1 MARSQTFRPEHEPLR
16 DNEALNIDPGKIT
29 GPFAF
34 LNPTRA
40 HFTHTLPKKQDE
52 AESST
57 PSSDEGAAKDASK
70 IEYKWTSRNNRKGRH
85 ALVVPPTAPVM
96 VQGRSSSEKAVL
108 HGIMRMLTQYPVWDI
123 SWLVAVIF
131 TLGSVIW
138 VINAFFVF
146 LPLTNPKTEFNGEVL
161 YGGGITAFIGAT
173 IFEIGSVLL
182 MLEAINE
189 NRTGDFG
196 WALEES
202 YDGLRG
208 ERGSHMLLTPSKAAC
223 THHHANPKNLV
234 GKPASADKVDGPTEG
249 HSWQWYPSLHDL
261 QTMYIHDL
269 GFLACSWQM
278 FGATIF
284 WISGFT
290 ALPGIYNYLSPAA
303 LKGAFWAPQII
314 GGFGFVAS
322 GTLFMLETQ
331 KKWWLPAINVLG
343 WHIGAWNLIGGVGF
357 FLCPIFGLKTA
368 AYWQFQS
375 SCATFWGSW
384 AFLVGSVIQWYESLD
399 KHPVE
404 NKKEA

>member
-1 MARSQTFRPEHEPLR
+1 MARNSTFRPEHEPLR
-16 DNEALNIDPGKIT
+16 DDEALNIDPNRIT

-40 HFTHTLPKKQDE
+40 HFTHAPSGKQNE
-52 AESST
+52 ARSSA
-57 PSSDEGAAKDASK
+57 PSSDESTARNDEPK

-85 ALVVPPTAPVM
+85 ALVVPSPAPVA
-96 VQGRSSSEKAVL
+96 VQGQSTAGKTVFN
-108 HGIMRMLTQYPVWDI
+108 GILRMLTWYPVWDV

-131 TLGSVIW
+131 TLGSVVW

-146 LPLTNPKTEFNGEVL
+146 LPLTNPGTEFGGEIL

-173 IFEIGSVLL
+173 IFEIGSILL

-189 NRTGDFG
+189 NRTGCFG
-196 WALEES
+196 WALVEAYAELS
-202 YDGLRG
+202 GDG
-208 ERGSHMLLTPSKAAC
+208 GSRPLLAPSPEAC
-223 THHHANPKNLV
+223 THHHANPNNLV
-234 GKPASADKVDGPTEG
+234 GKGVARDEKTDAYSSEAKGR
-249 HSWQWYPSLHDL
+249 SWQWYPSLHDL
-261 QTMYIHDL
+261 QNKHLHDL

-303 LKGAFWAPQII
+303 LEGAFWAPQII

-331 KKWWLPAINVLG
+331 KKWWLPAPNVLG
-343 WHIGAWNLIGGVGF
+343 WNIGAWNLIGGIGF
-357 FLCPIFGLKTA
+357 FLCPIFGLNTA
-368 AYWQFQS
+368 SWSQFES
-375 SCATFWGSW
+375 SCSTFWGTY
-384 AFLVGSVIQWYESLD
+384 I
-399 KHPVE
+399 
-404 NKKEA
+404 